1 MVYWKR
7 YVKDGVEYIVSNN
20 GDVFSM
26 LSKKLYSTKVQNG
39 NGYMSF
45 KHRGKKP
52 VNIYRHRLVAE
63 LFIPNPNNYKEV
75 NHKDGNKSN
84 NYVDNLE
91 WCDRAYNTRHSYQT
105 GLRKVNIAKAIKL
118 STEANKKPIKDYLG
132 NEFASLT
139 EASRFYGLTPAAICS
154 MLKGRNLNRLGIQYI
169 NKQLKPIK

>member
-7 YVKDGVEYIVSNN
+7 YVKDGLEYIVSNN

-26 LSKKLYSTKVQNG
+26 QSKKLYSNKVQNG

-75 NHKDGNKSN
+75 NHIDGNKSN

-91 WCDRAYNTRHSYQT
+91 WCDHAYNTKHAYKT

-132 NEFASLT
+132 NEFRSIK
-139 EASRFYGLTPAAICS
+139 EAGLFYGLSQSALCA
-154 MLKGRNLNRLGIQYI
+154 MLRGKNPNRLGIQYI
-169 NKQLKPIK
+169 NKQLKP